1 MSNPKKQVT
10 LPLRPPLNRKETT
23 QKSRDERP
31 LPEDDKYS
39 RSSRDPDDPIFDY
52 DDEDLEGS
60 RFDPDCE
67 DDPM

>member
-1 MSNPKKQVT
+1 MPRLKDEPVKT
-10 LPLRPPLNRKETT
+10 DDKFDRD
-23 QKSRDERP
+23 SRDA
-31 LPEDDKYS
+31 
-39 RSSRDPDDPIFDY
+39 DDPIFDY